1 MNHPF
6 MCCSPG
12 VMNRMD
18 GKIREFG
25 LESHGEMSAVGL
37 LWLLQIMADASITKS
52 PWARIRVCMLLRTG
66 GKICQASGA
75 RRRNSGE
82 GRR

>member
-25 LESHGEMSAVGL
+25 LESHGEMSAVACRAAVVAANYG
-37 LWLLQIMADASITKS
+37 
-52 PWARIRVCMLLRTG
+52 
-66 GKICQASGA
+66 
-75 RRRNSGE
+75 
-82 GRR
+82 

>member
-1 MNHPF
+1 MSEMKNVGTLWLLKYYRGFCHLGRPRKRCRWEEDSVNHPF

-25 LESHGEMSAVGL
+25 LESHGEMSAVACRAAVVAANYG
-37 LWLLQIMADASITKS
+37 
-52 PWARIRVCMLLRTG
+52 
-66 GKICQASGA
+66 
-75 RRRNSGE
+75 
-82 GRR
+82 